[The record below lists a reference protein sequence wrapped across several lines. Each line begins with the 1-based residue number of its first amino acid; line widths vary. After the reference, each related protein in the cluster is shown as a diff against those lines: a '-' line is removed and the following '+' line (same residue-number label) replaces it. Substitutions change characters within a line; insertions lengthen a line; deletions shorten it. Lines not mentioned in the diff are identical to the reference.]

1 MKKILIVEDDDSL
14 RRVLEIRLKSYNFEI
29 FTAEDGLDG
38 LIKFE
43 RYKPDL
49 VLTDIKM
56 PNMDGFELIKK
67 LKKIDENSIIIVM
80 TAFSDVNI
88 AVRAM
93 KFGAHDFLPKPFD
106 KEYLK
111 HVINKALSNIILK
124 KEVVE
129 LKKELTGFRR
139 EIIYKSEDMKNTLDI
154 VDEVAKSDVTVLI
167 TGESGVGKEL
177 IAQRIHQKSN
187 RNDNNF
193 IALNCA
199 AIPKELI
206 ESELFGHVKGAFT
219 GADKKKRGKFE
230 LANNGTIFLDEIGE
244 MPIEL
249 QPRLLRVLQE
259 RKVTPVGAEMPVE
272 LNIRIIAATNKN
284 LGEEVENKT
293 FREDLYYRLNVFP
306 VEILP
311 LRERKDDIILLLD
324 YFLTKYNSDT
334 TKFTKEFENY
344 IKNYSWPGNIR
355 ELENI
360 SQRIAIL
367 SKNKKILDIDFI
379 KRILPYK
386 KIKSDFELPDES
398 FDLEKF
404 ELDII
409 KRALIKN
416 DNNKTKTAKYLKMPR
431 HILIYKMEKNGL

>member
-1 MKKILIVEDDDSL
+1 MKKILIVEDDESL
-14 RRVLEIRLKSYNFEI
+14 RRVLEIRLKGYNFDI
-29 FTAEDGLDG
+29 YTAEDGLDG
-38 LIKFE
+38 LAKFE

-56 PNMDGFELIKK
+56 PNMDGFELIGK
-67 LKKIDENSIIIVM
+67 LKKLNKNAIIIVM

-93 KFGAHDFLPKPFD
+93 KLGASDFLPKPFD

-111 HVINKALSNIILK
+111 HVIDKALKNINLSN
-124 KEVVE
+124 EVIE
-129 LKKELTGFRR
+129 LKKEITGFKR
-139 EIIYKSEDMKNTLDI
+139 EIIYQSENMKSILEMADD
-154 VDEVAKSDVTVLI
+154 VADSDATVLI

-177 IAQRIHQKSN
+177 IAQRIHQNSSR
-187 RNDNNF
+187 RNNSF

-199 AIPKELI
+199 AIPSELI
-206 ESELFGHVKGAFT
+206 ESELFGHIKGAFT

-249 QPRLLRVLQE
+249 QPRLLRALQE
-259 RKVTPVGAEMPVE
+259 RKVTPIGAEMPIE
-272 LNIRIIAATNKN
+272 LNIRIIAATNKD
-284 LGEEVENKT
+284 LLDEVNNKT

-306 VEILP
+306 VEVLP
-311 LRERKDDIILLLD
+311 LRDRKDDITLLLK
-324 YFLTKYNSDT
+324 YFLNKYNSKT

-344 IKNYSWPGNIR
+344 IKTYSWPGNIR

-367 SKNKKILDIDFI
+367 SKNKDILELDFI
-379 KRILPYK
+379 KKILPYK
-386 KIKSDFELPDES
+386 KLDNNFELPDDG
-398 FDLEKF
+398 FNLEEF
-404 ELDII
+404 EINII
-409 KRALIKN
+409 KKSLLKN
-416 DNNKTKTAKYLKMPR
+416 DNNKSKTAKYLSMPR
-431 HILIYKMEKNGL
+431 HVLIYKMEKYDL